1 MNTRKQYNTSYIGEI
16 IKLKADLILLLPMK
30 DEDKRR
36 IDEKFLLEFN
46 YNSNHLEGNTL
57 TYGQTQLLLL
67 YDKSSGD
74 VPVSDLEEMKAHE
87 LAHKMIRE
95 YALDSERDLTE
106 QFIKELNELILVKP
120 FFKPSITPDG
130 QPSQKLIEI
139 GKYKSSPNSV
149 MQKSGEVHYYA
160 SPEETPAEMHGLMNW
175 YNENKDILHPVQLAA
190 EFHYKFVC
198 IHPFDDGN
206 GRVSRLL
213 MNYILYKN
221 EYPPVI
227 IKSDDKE
234 SYLTALQKADIGETI
249 AIIEYVE
256 QQMIWSLE
264 LSIKAAKGENLE
276 ESGDFEKEIE
286 LLRRDKL
293 TKSTVYKTP
302 KTSYELIKH
311 IDENLWDNLSKKLN
325 KLVDF
330 FSEISTSRKID
341 DVKLSE
347 TKKVYKN
354 AAELLR
360 SMNSSEEVVIK
371 PHEIFSYD
379 LDEHLINRVIWEV
392 KMLGLKSASSKIDL
406 NVTINLKMNEFNYE
420 LDIDYGIRPL
430 PTEGINESNLYH
442 TVRGYKSHLLNLDIQ
457 KIISMVSNHVISLI
471 KELE

>member
-1 MNTRKQYNTSYIGEI
+1 MNTKKQYDTSHIEEINELKTNLIG
-16 IKLKADLILLLPMK
+16 LLPMK
-30 DEDKRR
+30 EVDEQR

-46 YNSNHLEGNTL
+46 YNSNHIEGNTM

-74 VPVSDLEEMKAHE
+74 VPMSDLEEMKAHE

-95 YALDSERDLTE
+95 YALDNERDLTE
-106 QFIKELNELILVKP
+106 QFIKELNKLILVKP
-120 FFKPSITPDG
+120 FFKASITPDG

-149 MQKSGEVHYYA
+149 MQKNGEIHHYA
-160 SPEETPAEMHGLMNW
+160 SPEETPAKMHDLMQW

-221 EYPPVI
+221 DYPPVI
-227 IKSDDKE
+227 IKSNDKE
-234 SYLTALQKADIGETI
+234 SYLTALQKADIGEI
-249 AIIEYVE
+249 ISIIEYVE
-256 QQMIWSLE
+256 QNMIWSLD
-264 LSIKAAKGENLE
+264 LMIKAAKGEDLE

-293 TKSTVYKTP
+293 TKSTIYKTP

-325 KLVDF
+325 KLSDF
-330 FSEISTSRKID
+330 FSEVSTSRKID
-341 DVKLSE
+341 NVKLIE
-347 TKKVYKN
+347 TKKVYKTAT
-354 AAELLR
+354 AALR
-360 SMNSSEEVVIK
+360 SMTTSEEVVFK
-371 PHEIFSYD
+371 PHEIFNYD
-379 LDEHLINRVIWEV
+379 LDEHLINSVIWEV

-406 NVTINLKMNEFNYE
+406 NVTINLKLNEFNYE
-420 LDIDYGIRPL
+420 LDIDYGIKPL
-430 PTEGINESNLYH
+430 PAEGISESNLYH
-442 TVRGYKSHLLNLDIQ
+442 SVRGYKSQLLNLDIQ